1 MGVENVAPTEYV
13 QSRIREI
20 RGTKVILDS
29 DLAQLYGV
37 ETRALNQAV
46 RRNVDRFPEDFVFQ
60 LTLEEQ
66 SRLRSQSV
74 ISNGGRG
81 GRRYLS
87 YAFTEHG
94 AMMAAS
100 VLNSPQAIQTS
111 VFIVRAFIRLRSIYA
126 SHIELTRRLDELD
139 TRVSEHDA
147 ELRSIIEAIRQLA
160 IPRAPQRHPIG
171 FTPSDAA
178 AEPGVP

>member
-1 MGVENVAPTEYV
+1 MGVENVAPTEYI

-60 LTLEEQ
+60 LTPEEQ

-126 SHIELTRRLDELD
+126 AHIELTRRLDELD
-139 TRVSEHDA
+139 TKVSKHDEA
-147 ELRSIIEAIRQLA
+147 LRSIVEAIRQLA
-160 IPRAPQRHPIG
+160 IPRAPGRRPIG
-171 FTPSDAA
+171 FMPPGTSD
-178 AEPGVP
+178 P

>member
-171 FTPSDAA
+171 FTPSGTSD
-178 AEPGVP
+178 P

>member
-1 MGVENVAPTEYV
+1 MGVENVAPTEYI

-29 DLAQLYGV
+29 DLAQLYGA

-60 LTLEEQ
+60 LTPEEQ

-126 SHIELTRRLDELD
+126 SRIELTRRLDELD
-139 TRVSEHDA
+139 TKVSEHDA
-147 ELRSIIEAIRQLA
+147 ELSSIVEAIRRLA
-160 IPRAPQRHPIG
+160 MPSSPKRRPIG
-171 FTPSDAA
+171 FMPANGQSSARS
-178 AEPGVP
+178 P

>member
-1 MGVENVAPTEYV
+1 MGVENVAPTEYI

-29 DLAQLYGV
+29 DLAQLYGA
-37 ETRALNQAV
+37 ETGALNQAV

-60 LTLEEQ
+60 LTPEEQ

-81 GRRYLS
+81 GRRYLP

-139 TRVSEHDA
+139 TKVGEHSQA
-147 ELRSIIEAIRQLA
+147 LRAIVETLRKLM
-160 IPRAPQRHPIG
+160 APPAADRRPIG
-171 FTPSDAA
+171 FTPSDGASEA
-178 AEPGVP
+178 GDS